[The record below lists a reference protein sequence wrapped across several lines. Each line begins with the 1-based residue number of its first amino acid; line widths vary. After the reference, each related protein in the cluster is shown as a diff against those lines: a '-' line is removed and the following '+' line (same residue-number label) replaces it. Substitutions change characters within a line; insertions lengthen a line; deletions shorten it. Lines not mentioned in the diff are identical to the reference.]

1 MPLGRK
7 SLGDYAR
14 MTEKESTS
22 SSTTQDRGDRRL
34 NDSPG
39 KYNRLYPELDDEN
52 FDEDS
57 HFKQDN
63 QYEEGDYELQDIRR
77 AGSSSASPK
86 APPRQRKGNVSSRE
100 DREMEEQIIRQNRLN
115 EKREKQA
122 GGNFTSTDS
131 ASQFDRS
138 TQPRQ
143 TGQAPASSLTNTVGV
158 LVLGLIG
165 LLTAFYLARYYMT
178 PVSNDQLK
186 LRDFQNKFN
195 ILSEDFSKEVHD
207 DSMERLYG
215 ALEHHVQNTLSRKQD
230 KGNNYPTCIL
240 LAADAHNKKTLDCL
254 ADRIAQL
261 VPPKQQGKATDK
273 NIYVV
278 DLSDKKVNHKN
289 PDEEDLR
296 SRVHHGIN
304 QGLNEGANVIVFKH
318 IEVLVP
324 SDIPLLEL
332 FYSYCD
338 GDNPTFPKTLWVLTL
353 ATKNL
358 QALQEAEITRDKEV
372 AKALRLNVEKYLE
385 NIIESRPGNAH
396 EQPGYVEKHAR
407 NALLTRIANYIVPVL
422 KTSRTGHCSVLA

>member
-57 HFKQDN
+57 HFKYSSSLYPPVPKSDVESFNYSFSNPSPSPIPSRQDN

-385 NIIESRPGNAH
+385 NIIESRPGFH
-396 EQPGYVEKHAR
+396 GDFV
-407 NALLTRIANYIVPVL
+407 
-422 KTSRTGHCSVLA
+422 